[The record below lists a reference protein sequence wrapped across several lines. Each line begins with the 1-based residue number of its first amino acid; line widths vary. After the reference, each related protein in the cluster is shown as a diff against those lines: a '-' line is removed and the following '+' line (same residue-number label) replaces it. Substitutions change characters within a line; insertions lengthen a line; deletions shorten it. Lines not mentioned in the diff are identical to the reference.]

1 MLNSIDHHAYV
12 VAGQRE
18 SLIPLFLD
26 LFENKFDIAINGNP
40 DFSVIHF
47 ESFGIDESRKIK
59 EMQSF
64 KSFGD
69 SKRIFIISTNSIT
82 VPAQNAMLKMFEEP
96 TANTHFFVIVPS
108 TSFLID
114 TLLSRVVVLENSI
127 LEKGDKILNPRDF
140 LKMTYPERL
149 KMIEKFLKAFKDN
162 KEGKSAANNFLG
174 EIEILLAKDLKKNVD
189 AIEKL
194 LEIKKYVFDTSSSLK
209 ILLETLAL
217 ILPIF

>member
-26 LFENKFDIAINGNP
+26 LFENKFEIAINGNP

-82 VPAQNAMLKMFEEP
+82 VHAQNAMLKMFEEP
-96 TANTHFFVIVPS
+96 TPNTHFFVIVPS

-127 LEKGDKILNPRDF
+127 LEKWDKILNPRDF

-162 KEGKSAANNFLG
+162 KEGKSVANNFLG
-174 EIEILLAKDLKKNVD
+174 EIEILLAKDLNLRK
-189 AIEKL
+189 
-194 LEIKKYVFDTSSSLK
+194 
-209 ILLETLAL
+209 
-217 ILPIF
+217 